1 MKGNATVFCI
11 KLADVVFRIEPMFS
25 YLQEY
30 CVEYIVNEP
39 ADVVIQTKP
48 EDIAFERERSKKEA
62 EQMYSDAYLET
73 LAVYRRI
80 AELMPAYD
88 TLLFHGSVIAVDG
101 AGYLFT
107 AKSGTGKST
116 HTKLWREQFGTRAVM
131 VNDDKP
137 LLKVTKDCVI
147 AYGTPWDGKHKL
159 STNIAVP
166 LKAVCILSRSEDNH
180 IEEISPREAYQ
191 MLLQQTY
198 RPLEE
203 AGVVRSLQL
212 IDKMM
217 KNTKFYRLGCNMNPE
232 AARVAFEGMNGERMN

>member
-1 MKGNATVFCI
+1 
-11 KLADVVFRIEPMFS
+11 
-25 YLQEY
+25 
-30 CVEYIVNEP
+30 
-39 ADVVIQTKP
+39 
-48 EDIAFERERSKKEA
+48 
-62 EQMYSDAYLET
+62 
-73 LAVYRRI
+73 
-80 AELMPAYD
+80 
-88 TLLFHGSVIAVDG
+88 
-101 AGYLFT
+101 
-107 AKSGTGKST
+107 
-116 HTKLWREQFGTRAVM
+116 M